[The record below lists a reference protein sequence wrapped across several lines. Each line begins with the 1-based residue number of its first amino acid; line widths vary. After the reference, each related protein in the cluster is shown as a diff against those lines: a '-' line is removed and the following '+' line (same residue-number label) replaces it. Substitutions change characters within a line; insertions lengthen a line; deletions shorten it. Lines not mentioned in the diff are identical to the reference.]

1 LITHVVQLR
10 HPAPYG
16 VGITSPRT
24 VKLGHSVVV
33 VDRYAGS
40 NVIACTFGSAT
51 PGGPLRGTADVDQL
65 DRAQRA
71 IWKTQR
77 CLVPVVGF
85 HQELPFKGGNYRWGV
100 PQGRL
105 AYLPALRYTISDGGD
120 RHCECQLIVREV
132 PGSGSLPFRLL
143 DVAPGRWLA
152 RGGHMAMSELV
163 QDWQQT

>member
-16 VGITSPRT
+16 AGITSPRT
-24 VKLGHSVVV
+24 VELGHSVVV

-51 PGGPLRGTADVDQL
+51 PGGPLRGTADVDRF

-71 IWKTQR
+71 IWNTQR

-85 HQELPFKGGNYRWGV
+85 HQERTSDARTYRWVV

-105 AYLPALRYTISDGGD
+105 AYLPALRYTISDGRD
-120 RHCECQLIVREV
+120 RHCECQLLVREV
-132 PGSGSLPFRLL
+132 PGLGSLPFRLS

-152 RGGHMAMSELV
+152 WGGHMAMSESN
-163 QDWQQT
+163 QDWHQA